1 MRVPGLELCASNCI
15 SCGFLQSSKRAEVR
29 LCIRDALAKR
39 ALPRGSILQFQDRA
53 HAIAVRPERSERQ
66 PLWQLRDLPSLHEQ
80 LSSRLLLLF
89 QHTGN
94 ARKQPLPLPI
104 ALQVLL
110 PLPLSPR
117 LLRGVQSFC
126 LIIASLFQHRQLLP
140 PAMDPL
146 LRTRRSMLLPNRN
159 CLLHIFCS
167 PLSLAWQPEATHA
180 KTDMRLARTC
190 CISVLPQNR
199 HGCNQRRPKVNT
211 LHQTSHHTF
220 LELKEA
226 DVYVQ
231 RIV

>member
-39 ALPRGSILQFQDRA
+39 ALPRGSILQSQDRA
-53 HAIAVRPERSERQ
+53 NAIAVRPERSERQ

-104 ALQVLL
+104 A
-110 PLPLSPR
+110 
-117 LLRGVQSFC
+117 SFC

-146 LRTRRSMLLPNRN
+146 LRTRRSRN
-159 CLLHIFCS
+159 CLLHIFCY